1 MNILF
6 RFPLRHVRPSVAGLA
21 LALGLGGCMTPS
33 VDDPARVGPFFTP
46 TNHSGDARLP
56 ANLRRVVLL
65 PICGGSIAPQESV
78 VALDAVFLA
87 ELQKQNRFEVV
98 VLTREE
104 CLHRFHV
111 EEFASTATLPRD
123 FTASL
128 RRDFAADG
136 VMFVDLTT
144 FKPYRPLALG
154 VRAKLAA
161 IGGDTRL
168 VWTFDNIFAAA
179 DPAVAASARH
189 YFLDSDRRGVP
200 ADLTPATLQSPTRF
214 AAYVAAAT
222 FATLPPVNA
231 PAPATVR

>member
-1 MNILF
+1 MTSTL
-6 RFPLRHVRPSVAGLA
+6 RFLPRDVRLAAAGLA
-21 LALGLGGCMTPS
+21 LALGLGGCMTPA
-33 VDDPARVGPFFTP
+33 VDDPARIGPFFTP
-46 TNHSGDARLP
+46 TNFAGDARLP

-65 PICGGSIAPQESV
+65 PICGGAIAPKESV
-78 VALDAVFLA
+78 AALDAVFLA

-111 EEFASTATLPRD
+111 EEFASTAALPHD
-123 FTASL
+123 FVSDL

-144 FKPYRPLALG
+144 FKAYRPLALG

-161 IGGDTRL
+161 IGGGSRF
-168 VWTFDNIFAAA
+168 VWTFDNIFAAS

-189 YFLDSDRRGVP
+189 YFLGSDRRDVP

-231 PAPATVR
+231 PATVR